1 MEKTFAKYKVTKAIP
16 YKKTLEQKKK
26 KKTKKTKKK
35 DQAASSLTK
44 HIFINLVVYT
54 DLEIL

>member
-1 MEKTFAKYKVTKAIP
+1 MTEAIP
-16 YKKTLEQKKK
+16 YKKTLEPKKK
-26 KKTKKTKKK
+26 KIENEKNKKK

-54 DLEIL
+54 DLEVL